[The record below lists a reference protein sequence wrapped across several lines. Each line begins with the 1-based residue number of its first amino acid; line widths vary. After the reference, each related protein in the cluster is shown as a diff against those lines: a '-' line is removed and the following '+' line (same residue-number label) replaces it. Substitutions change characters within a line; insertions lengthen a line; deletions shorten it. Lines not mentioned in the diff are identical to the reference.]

1 MTVEFK
7 LPDLGEGIHEGEIVE
22 VYVKPDDRVAEGDP
36 LLEVETDKA
45 VTAIPSP
52 FTGKVTEVRV
62 AAGDTVHV
70 GDVMVVFESG
80 APDRQ
85 AAPTALAPETV
96 ARQAVEAPVE
106 DHPASSPVATESG
119 RRPPVPA
126 SPATRRLARELGVD
140 LYTVD
145 PTGPQ
150 GLVTADD
157 VRRHAES
164 SSASPAAT
172 PETVAS
178 TDMAPPF
185 VSPDLPDFSQWGP
198 VAIEPLRSVRKAT
211 ARQMALAWSQIPHVS
226 NQGEADVTAL
236 EALRQRHAAQV
247 KEDGGR
253 LTLTV
258 FAAKAAVAALKRFP
272 RFNASLDMAGEQII
286 YKQYFHVGVAV
297 DSPRGL
303 IVPVLRDVDRK
314 SIRELAVDFQG
325 LVARAREGKTSLEE
339 LQGGTFTITNAGAV
353 GGGHFAPI
361 INFPQVAILGMGRAA
376 LKPVVRPD
384 AEGDPEIVP
393 RLMMPLVLSFDHRI
407 ADGAEAI
414 RLMQTM
420 VATLEDPEA
429 MVLNF

>member
-22 VYVKPDDRVAEGDP
+22 VYVKTGDRVAEGDP

-62 AAGDTVHV
+62 AACDTVHV
-70 GDVMVVFESG
+70 GDVMMVFESG
-80 APDRQ
+80 APDHE
-85 AAPTALAPETV
+85 AAPTAPAPETV
-96 ARQAVEAPVE
+96 AQHAEDASAA
-106 DHPASSPVATESG
+106 DHPASSPTTSETD

-140 LYTVD
+140 LYAVH

-164 SSASPAAT
+164 RSASPAAT

-178 TDMAPPF
+178 TGMAPPA

-226 NQGEADVTAL
+226 NQGEVDVTAL
-236 EALRQRHAAQV
+236 DALRQRHAAQV

-325 LVARAREGKTSLEE
+325 LVARAREGKTRLEE

-376 LKPVVRPD
+376 LKPVVRPG

-414 RLMQTM
+414 RLMQTL
-420 VATLEDPEA
+420 VATLEDPEE
-429 MVLNF
+429 MILNF